1 MKVIFDNNRK
11 FEQKILEFL
20 AYRKKKIQFNSVS
33 VSKIIKDVKKNG
45 DKALLKYERRY
56 NQNKTIVPSKKKN
69 FKINKFIG

>member
-1 MKVIFDNNRK
+1 MKVLFDNNRK
-11 FEQKILEFL
+11 FDQKLLEFL

-56 NQNKTIVPSKKKN
+56 NQNKIIVPSKKN
-69 FKINKFIG
+69 FKIN